1 MKCKILEKAG
11 EMFLTFGFK
20 SVTMDDIADEL
31 GISKKTIYANYKNKT
46 VLIEEATMSLFEM
59 ISHGIDCICELEKNP
74 IEELF
79 EIKNFIHTNLKDEKS
94 SPHYQLQKYYP
105 TIFHTLKMRQL
116 ELMDSCVKQN
126 LNRGVTLG
134 LYRKEIDLDFI
145 SRIYF
150 IGVTGIKDEETFPNN
165 QFEKRHLTNCFL
177 NYHIR
182 AIATEKGKQKLEKLL
197 LKNEK

>member
-11 EMFLTFGFK
+11 EMFLNFGFK

-31 GISKKTIYANYKNKT
+31 AISKKTIYANYKNKT
-46 VLIEEATMSLFEM
+46 VLIEAATMSLFEM

-94 SPHYQLQKYYP
+94 SPYYQLQKYYP
-105 TIFHTLKMRQL
+105 SIFHTLKMRQL

-126 LNRGVTLG
+126 LTRGVDLG

-150 IGVTGIKDEETFPNN
+150 IGVTGIKDEETFPSN
-165 QFEKRHLTNCFL
+165 QFEKKQLTNCFL

>member
-11 EMFLTFGFK
+11 EMFLNFGFK

-31 GISKKTIYANYKNKT
+31 AISKKTIYANYKNKT
-46 VLIEEATMSLFEM
+46 VLIEAATMSLFEM

-105 TIFHTLKMRQL
+105 TIFHSLKMRQL

-126 LNRGVTLG
+126 LTRGIDLG

-150 IGVTGIKDEETFPNN
+150 IGVTGIKDEETFPIN
-165 QFEKRHLTNCFL
+165 QFEKKHLTNCFL

>member
-11 EMFLTFGFK
+11 EMFLNFGFK

-31 GISKKTIYANYKNKT
+31 GISKKTIYAHYKNKT
-46 VLIEEATMSLFEM
+46 VLIEAVTMSLFEI

-94 SPHYQLQKYYP
+94 SPYYQLQKYYP
-105 TIFHTLKMRQL
+105 TIFHPLKMRQL
-116 ELMDSCVKQN
+116 ELMDSCVTLN
-126 LNRGVTLG
+126 LKRGVDLG
-134 LYRKEIDLDFI
+134 LYRKNIDIEFI
-145 SRIYF
+145 TRIYF
-150 IGVTGIKDEETFPNN
+150 IGVTGIKDEETFPSE
-165 QFEKRHLTNCFL
+165 QFDKRHLTTRFL

-182 AIATEKGKQKLEKLL
+182 AIATEKGILKLEKLL
-197 LKNEK
+197 LKNEN

>member
-11 EMFLTFGFK
+11 EMFLNFGFK

-31 GISKKTIYANYKNKT
+31 AISKKTIYANYKNKT
-46 VLIEEATMSLFEM
+46 VLIEAATMSLFEM

-94 SPHYQLQKYYP
+94 SPYFQLQKYYP
-105 TIFHTLKMRQL
+105 SIFHSLKMRQL
-116 ELMDSCVKQN
+116 ELMDTCVKQN
-126 LNRGVTLG
+126 LTRGVDLC

-150 IGVTGIKDEETFPNN
+150 IGVTGIKDEETFPIN

>member
-11 EMFLTFGFK
+11 EMFLNFGFK

-31 GISKKTIYANYKNKT
+31 AISKKTIYANYKNKT
-46 VLIEEATMSLFEM
+46 VLIEAATMSLFEM

-105 TIFHTLKMRQL
+105 TIFHSLKMRQL
-116 ELMDSCVKQN
+116 ELMESCVKQN
-126 LNRGVTLG
+126 LTRGIDLG

-150 IGVTGIKDEETFPNN
+150 IGVTGIKDEETFPSD
-165 QFEKRHLTNCFL
+165 QFEKKHLTNCFL

>member
-1 MKCKILEKAG
+1 
-11 EMFLTFGFK
+11 
-20 SVTMDDIADEL
+20 
-31 GISKKTIYANYKNKT
+31 
-46 VLIEEATMSLFEM
+46 M

-94 SPHYQLQKYYP
+94 SPYYQLQKYYP
-105 TIFHTLKMRQL
+105 TIFQPLKMRQL

-126 LNRGVTLG
+126 LKRGVDLG

-150 IGVTGIKDEETFPNN
+150 IGVTGIKDEETFPVN
-165 QFEKRHLTNCFL
+165 QFDKKHLTNCFL

-182 AIATEKGKQKLEKLL
+182 AIATEKGILKLEKLL
-197 LKNEK
+197 LKNEN

>member
-11 EMFLTFGFK
+11 EMFLNFGFK

-79 EIKNFIHTNLKDEKS
+79 EIKNFIHTNLNDEKS

-126 LNRGVTLG
+126 LNRGVDLG

-150 IGVTGIKDEETFPNN
+150 IGVAGIKDEETFPIS
-165 QFEKRHLTNCFL
+165 QFEKKHLTNCFL

>member
-11 EMFLTFGFK
+11 EMFLNFGFK

-31 GISKKTIYANYKNKT
+31 AISKKTIYANYKNKT
-46 VLIEEATMSLFEM
+46 VLIEAATMSLFEM

-79 EIKNFIHTNLKDEKS
+79 EIKSFIHTNLKDEKS
-94 SPHYQLQKYYP
+94 SPYYQLQKYYP
-105 TIFHTLKMRQL
+105 SIFHTLKMRQL
-116 ELMDSCVKQN
+116 DLMDSCVKQN
-126 LNRGVTLG
+126 LTRGVDLD

-150 IGVTGIKDEETFPNN
+150 IGVTGIKDEETFPSD
-165 QFEKRHLTNCFL
+165 QFDKKHLTNCFL

>member
-11 EMFLTFGFK
+11 EMFLNFGFK

-31 GISKKTIYANYKNKT
+31 AISKKTIYANYKNKT
-46 VLIEEATMSLFEM
+46 VLIEAATMSLFEM

-94 SPHYQLQKYYP
+94 SPYFQLQKYYP
-105 TIFHTLKMRQL
+105 SIFHSLKMRQL
-116 ELMDSCVKQN
+116 ELMDTCVKQN
-126 LNRGVTLG
+126 LTRGVDLG

-150 IGVTGIKDEETFPNN
+150 IGVTGIKDEETFPIN